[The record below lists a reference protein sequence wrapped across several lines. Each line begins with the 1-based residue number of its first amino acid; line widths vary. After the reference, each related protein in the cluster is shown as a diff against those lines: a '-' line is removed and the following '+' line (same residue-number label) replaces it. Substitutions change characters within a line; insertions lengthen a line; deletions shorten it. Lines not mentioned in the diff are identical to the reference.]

1 MNTLKEAF
9 ADNDAFNLLEC
20 VPEKFVVDFAN
31 GIDVLD
37 DHLRSQQNRST
48 FQRFKEGISGKS
60 SARQQQ
66 VNATLRDGVEASLTW
81 LTELTQSLAKSN
93 LALAQVNTRVNH
105 LRLDIAKLANF
116 SADTREQLEMLS
128 QQVHQR
134 LSNLEEQVHHI
145 SLYQR
150 ADAHMDN
157 ILSRWSAGRYNDL
170 PLLGRCYAVL
180 EELRWGA
187 FGDMIR
193 QGDRRQS
200 LQLLDTLKNRAQE
213 QLARDGNVNQTTRLD
228 TQSWLAWQTNR
239 AVENSWPETMSWIAD
254 WCNVD
259 THPITW
265 SVTQRYDAMPKRMP
279 LLFSAERITGPLV
292 NEVFSREQI

>member
-1 MNTLKEAF
+1 MNTLKDAF

-37 DHLRSQQNRST
+37 DHLRSQQNRSA

-81 LTELTQSLAKSN
+81 LTELTTSLAKSN
-93 LALAQVNTRVNH
+93 LALAHVNTRVNQ
-105 LRLDIAKLANF
+105 LKQETARLAHF
-116 SADTREQLEMLS
+116 SADTREQLQILS
-128 QQVHQR
+128 RQVNLR
-134 LSNLEEQVHHI
+134 LDDLEEQVHHI

-170 PLLGRCYAVL
+170 PLLGRCYAAL

-193 QGDRRQS
+193 QGERRQS
-200 LQLLDTLKNRAQE
+200 LQLLETLKNCAQA
-213 QLARDGNVNQTTRLD
+213 QLARDGNVNQTARLD
-228 TQSWLAWQTNR
+228 TQSWLAWQSDR
-239 AVENSWPETMSWIAD
+239 AVENSWPETIGWIAD
-254 WCNVD
+254 WCD
-259 THPITW
+259 RETHPITW
-265 SVTQRYDAMPKRMP
+265 SVTQREEAMAKRMP
-279 LLFSAERITGPLV
+279 LILSAERITGPLV
-292 NEVFSREQI
+292 DEVFNGVQV

>member
-1 MNTLKEAF
+1 MNMLQEAF
-9 ADNDAFNLLEC
+9 AGSDAFNILEC
-20 VPEKFVVDFAN
+20 VPEKFIVDFAN

-37 DHLRSQQNRST
+37 DHLRSQQNRSA

-81 LTELTQSLAKSN
+81 LTELTTKLAKSN
-93 LALAQVNTRVNH
+93 LALAHVNTRVNH
-105 LRLDIAKLANF
+105 LRLDIAKLAHF
-116 SADTREQLEMLS
+116 SADTHEQLLDIS
-128 QQVHQR
+128 RQINLR
-134 LSNLEEQVHHI
+134 LSDLEEQVHHI
-145 SLYQR
+145 SLHQR

-157 ILSRWSAGRYNDL
+157 ILSRWGAGRYNDL
-170 PLLGRCYAVL
+170 SLLGRCYAVL

-193 QGDRRQS
+193 QGERRQS

-228 TQSWLAWQTNR
+228 TQSWLAGQTL
-239 AVENSWPETMSWIAD
+239 ENSWPETISWIAD
-254 WCNVD
+254 WCD
-259 THPITW
+259 GDAHPITW
-265 SVTQRYDAMPKRMP
+265 SITQRYDAMPKRMP
-279 LLFSAERITGPLV
+279 LILSAERITGPLV
-292 NEVFSREQI
+292 NEVFSREQV